1 MKHKFLKSVL
11 THLLL
16 ESYLL
21 GLTWRAINLFFGNL
35 ARQGT
40 TRKKVALEKMMKRTL
55 LTFLLFCRHPPVL
68 EKEKVGQA
76 VNVYR

>member
-1 MKHKFLKSVL
+1 MSKGIQEIPNGYNLVNSVL
-11 THLLL
+11 RQFLANGPRLPQ
-16 ESYLL
+16 E
-21 GLTWRAINLFFGNL
+21 LTQRS
-35 ARQGT
+35 
-40 TRKKVALEKMMKRTL
+40 L

>member
-1 MKHKFLKSVL
+1 MVL
-11 THLLL
+11 GIYFEKLIITHLLL

-40 TRKKVALEKMMKRTL
+40 TRKKVALEKMRD
-55 LTFLLFCRHPPVL
+55 
-68 EKEKVGQA
+68 
-76 VNVYR
+76 NVSTGFIT